1 MPPTVVNIVVAAAGK
16 GTRFGARYPKELH
29 LLPTGHAVIDRV
41 LEPWLKAIS
50 GEEFS
55 ARVIIIGDESRA
67 ATLVHVAGRYPI
79 VPVGLCLQGADT
91 QNPNVN
97 VLAAARRWIDR
108 GVVVYLLADQILTA
122 DGSVLVDSVKQVQND
137 GIAILAAGIP
147 PSARHAEGCL
157 ELDAANEQVVT
168 HKEKPPAD
176 DERFHHA
183 WAALVA
189 NANQLDRLVDGF
201 RHQHDNPWRT
211 SRVLHVQGY
220 VNINTIDD
228 LQAVR

>member
-1 MPPTVVNIVVAAAGK
+1 MNIVVAAAGK

-29 LLPTGHAVIDRV
+29 LLSTGHAVIDRV
-41 LEPWLKAIS
+41 LAPWLTAVA

-55 ARVIIIGDESRA
+55 ARVIIVGDESRG
-67 ATLVHVAGRYPI
+67 ATLTHVTGRYPT
-79 VPVGLCLQGADT
+79 VPVGLCLQRADAH
-91 QNPNVN
+91 NPNVN

-122 DGSVLVDSVKQVQND
+122 KDAVFVDSVKQVQNG

-147 PSARHAEGCL
+147 SSARHTEGCL
-157 ELDAANEQVVT
+157 ELDAANDHVVT
-168 HKEKPPAD
+168 HEEKPPAD
-176 DERFHHA
+176 DERFNHA

-189 NANQLDRLVDGF
+189 NANQLDRLIGGF
-201 RHQHDNPWRT
+201 HRQHDNPWRT
-211 SRVLHVQGY
+211 SKVLHVQGY

-228 LQAVR
+228 LRAVR